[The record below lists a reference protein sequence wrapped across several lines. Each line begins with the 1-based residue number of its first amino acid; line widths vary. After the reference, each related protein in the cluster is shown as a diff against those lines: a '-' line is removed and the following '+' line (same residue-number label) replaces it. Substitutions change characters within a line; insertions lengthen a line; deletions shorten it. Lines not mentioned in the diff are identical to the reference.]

1 MEVLLLVG
9 LFYLFSPSQPPG
21 TNEPHYLC
29 KAKSFWDP
37 TFCPDDVFL
46 QSADAH
52 YLFYFTLGW
61 LTSFLS
67 LPVAAVTGRIIC
79 WAAIAIGWRML
90 SFSIVDRP
98 FYSVLSAGLAMALI
112 QHFHFAGEWLIGGV
126 EAKCIAYA
134 FVFAGT
140 SFVIKRNWFPVWI
153 LFGIAAAFHVIVG
166 GWAVIAGLF
175 ALALSFGNRGRWLSQ
190 FISLFIGFAFSMIG
204 LVPAL
209 MLTMGQDPEIVKQAN
224 EIYTFDRIAHHLVFS
239 HICET
244 QPERFDFF
252 TAAFVFW
259 LVAAVLFL
267 DQKKLTRLNGFVL
280 GTVLIAICG
289 IVIDYQTASSQNFE
303 LAASLLRYY
312 WFRMA
317 DVFVPV
323 GIAMSLA
330 VVVRVLFQKA
340 YDVGAVLTSVLVSL
354 LLANALWLAY
364 SHAIDRRSQAD
375 RLTLISAKGYPT
387 INEKIYRDWIDVCC
401 WIRASTEPD
410 ARFITPR
417 NQSTFKWYAHRS
429 EVVAWKDVP
438 QDAVGMVE
446 WRKRFDHVF
455 KFDSFQYGLATFNA
469 EQRLINLGQT
479 YDAGYVLIE
488 RRHARNRK
496 QYLEFWIEF
505 IRLNKIKPTELKAPL
520 NKPIYLRQVF
530 PNRDC
535 SEEVIRDSTYLVYKL
550 DVPKSYEKTL
560 RELEALF
567 EVVENPFAED
577 VASPAVNGDIDSK
590 TVLEK

>member
-37 TFCPDDVFL
+37 TFCPNDVFL

-67 LPVAAVTGRIIC
+67 LPVAAIAGRVIC
-79 WAAIAIGWRML
+79 WTAIAIGWRML
-90 SFSIVDRP
+90 SFSIVERP
-98 FYSVLSAGLAMALI
+98 FYSLLSAGLAIVLI
-112 QHFHFAGEWLIGGV
+112 QHCHFAGEWLIGGV

-134 FVFAGT
+134 FVFAGI
-140 SFVIKRNWFPVWI
+140 SFIVKRNWFPVWI

-175 ALALSFGNRGRWLSQ
+175 ALTFSFGNRGRWLTQ
-190 FISLFIGFAFSMIG
+190 LISLFIGFAISLIG

-209 MLTMGQDPEIVKQAN
+209 MLTVGQDSEIVKQAN

-252 TAAFVFW
+252 VAAFVFW
-259 LVAAVLFL
+259 LVAALLFF
-267 DQKKLTRLNGFVL
+267 DQKKLTRLNAFVL
-280 GTVLIAICG
+280 GTVAIAICG
-289 IVIDYQTASSQNFE
+289 IVIDYQTASAQNFE

-323 GIAMSLA
+323 GIALSMT

-340 YDVGAVLTSVLVSL
+340 YDVGAVVMSILVSL
-354 LLANALWLAY
+354 IVANAIWIAY
-364 SHAIDRRSQAD
+364 SQAMDRRCQAD
-375 RLTLISAKGYPT
+375 QLTLVSANGFPE
-387 INEKIYRDWIDVCC
+387 INEKIYKDWIDVCC
-401 WIRASTEPD
+401 WIRASTELD
-410 ARFITPR
+410 SRFITPR

-429 EVVAWKDVP
+429 EIVAWKDVP
-438 QDAVGMVE
+438 QDAVGMVN
-446 WRKRFDHVF
+446 WRKRFEHVF

-469 EQRLINLGQT
+469 EERLINLGRA
-479 YDAGYVLIE
+479 YDAGYVVVE

-496 QYLEFWIEF
+496 RYLEFWIEF
-505 IRLNKIKPTELKAPL
+505 IRLNNIKPTELKAPL
-520 NKPIYLRQVF
+520 DKPIYLRQVY
-530 PNRDC
+530 PNGDC
-535 SEEVIRDSTYLVYKL
+535 SKEVIRDSSYLVYQL
-550 DVPKSYEKTL
+550 EVPQPYRKTL
-560 RELEALF
+560 NQLEALF
-567 EVVENPFAED
+567 EVVQNPSKANEIN
-577 VASPAVNGDIDSK
+577 VSAVESQQPSQ
-590 TVLEK
+590 

>member
-1 MEVLLLVG
+1 
-9 LFYLFSPSQPPG
+9 
-21 TNEPHYLC
+21 
-29 KAKSFWDP
+29 
-37 TFCPDDVFL
+37 
-46 QSADAH
+46 
-52 YLFYFTLGW
+52 
-61 LTSFLS
+61 
-67 LPVAAVTGRIIC
+67 
-79 WAAIAIGWRML
+79 ML
-90 SFSIVDRP
+90 SYSIVGRP

-134 FVFAGT
+134 FVFAGI

-166 GWAVIAGLF
+166 GWAVIAGLL

-190 FISLFIGFAFSMIG
+190 FISLFIGFAFSLIG

-209 MLTMGQDPEIVKQAN
+209 MLTMGQDTGIVKQAN

-252 TAAFVFW
+252 MTAFVFW
-259 LVAAVLFL
+259 LAAAVLLL
-267 DQKKLTRLNGFVL
+267 DQKKLTRLNGFVF
-280 GTVLIAICG
+280 GTVLIAIGG
-289 IVIDYQTASSQNFE
+289 IAIDYLTASSQDFE

-323 GIAMSLA
+323 GIAMSLT
-330 VVVRVLFQKA
+330 VVVRILFQKA
-340 YDVGAVLTSVLVSL
+340 YDVGAVVTSVLVSL
-354 LLANALWLAY
+354 LVANALWLAY
-364 SHAIDRRSQAD
+364 SQAIDRRSQAD
-375 RLTLISAKGYPT
+375 RLTLIAAKGFPT

-479 YDAGYVLIE
+479 YDAGYVVIE
-488 RRHARNRK
+488 RRHVRNRK
-496 QYLEFWIEF
+496 RYLEFWIEF
-505 IRLNKIKPTELKAPL
+505 IRLNKIKPTELRAPL

-535 SEEVIRDSTYLVYKL
+535 SEEVIRDSSYLVYKL
-550 DVPKSYEKTL
+550 EVPASYEKKL
-560 RELEALF
+560 RDLESLF
-567 EVVENPFAED
+567 EVVENPFAGD
-577 VASPAVNGDIDSK
+577 VANSPAKDNIEHDSK